1 MLTLMLA
8 LSLTVKGA
16 GDGMPTPFA
25 IEVVDAA
32 TGRGVPLA
40 ELETVNNIR
49 FVTDSN
55 GLAAVFEPELMGQTV
70 FFHVHSHGYEFPK
83 DGFGYRGKTFKIEP
97 GGAARLELKRVN
109 IAERLYR
116 VTGGGIYRDT
126 VLLGRKSPLP
136 APTLDGLVFG
146 SDSVLAAVYQ
156 GKIHWFWGDTS
167 RPAYPLGN
175 FHTPGATSRLP
186 KDGGLNP
193 EIGVALEYY
202 VDADGF
208 AKPTAKMPGDGP
220 TWLGGLTVLRDAAGR
235 ERMYAGYVKVRNLL
249 DAYAHGLAVWDD
261 AQAQFRQVAVFPEG
275 LPLYPTGHTFQRDG
289 FVYFCTPFPLTR
301 VRADAESLADPRRY
315 EGFTC
320 LKAGTR
326 PNDKQ
331 LDRGPDGQLHYAWKA
346 NTPPLGQDEQD
357 TLTKSGALRPEEA
370 LLALRDADTG
380 RAVRGHGGTVSW
392 NAYRKR
398 WVLIAVESGG
408 ESSFLG
414 EVWYAEADAPT
425 GPWVYARKIVTHNK
439 YSFYNPKQHPFFDED
454 GGRVIFFEGTY
465 ASTFSGNS
473 EQTPRYDYNQVM
485 YKLDLSD
492 ARLNLPSP
500 MYRLDDDG
508 VPDAFGARK
517 PNRSTA
523 FFALERPAE
532 GAVPISVR
540 RGGQGL
546 QLGAFPEGGK
556 AAPLFY
562 ALPVATKNPPA
573 TATPLYEFVNGSRR
587 AYSTDRDWAQPHF
600 QRAPQPLCLVWK
612 NPTRAF

>member
-1 MLTLMLA
+1 MLRIMMTLMLA
-8 LSLTVKGA
+8 LLLPTGGA
-16 GDGMPTPFA
+16 GDGMPRPFA

-32 TGRGVPLA
+32 TGRGVPLV
-40 ELETVNNIR
+40 ELKTVNNIR

-55 GLAAVFEPELMGQTV
+55 GLVAVFEPELMGQTV

-83 DGFGYRGKTFKIEP
+83 DGFGYRGKAFKIES
-97 GGAARLELKRVN
+97 GGAARLELQRVN

-126 VLLGRKSPLP
+126 VLLGRKAPLP

-186 KDGGLNP
+186 KDGGLDP

-331 LDRGPDGQLHYAWKA
+331 LDRGPDGRLHYAWKA

-425 GPWVYARKIVTHNK
+425 GPWVYARKILTHDK
-439 YSFYNPKQHPFFDED
+439 YSFYNPKQHPFFDKD

-465 ASTFSGNS
+465 ANTFSGNS
-473 EQTPRYDYNQVM
+473 EQTPRYDYNQMM
-485 YKLDLSD
+485 YQLDLSD

-500 MYRLDDDG
+500 LYDLSDSET
-508 VPDAFGARK
+508 FGARQ
-517 PNRSTA
+517 PNRPTA
-523 FFALERPAE
+523 FFALERP
-532 GAVPISVR
+532 GGGTVPIFAR
-540 RGGQGL
+540 RGKPGL
-546 QLGAFPEGGK
+546 QVGAS
-556 AAPLFY
+556 ATPLFY
-562 ALPVATKNPPA
+562 ALPVETKNPPA
-573 TATPLYEFVNGSRR
+573 TVTPLYEFVNGSRH
-587 AYSTDRDWAQPHF
+587 AYSTDSDWSRPGF
-600 QRAPQPLCLVWK
+600 RRAPQPLCLVWK
-612 NPTRAF
+612 RPTRAV